1 MNQKLF
7 SDMGK
12 ISQRSRFPSMR
23 WESNFVRTAGLALFP
38 YKLAVAPLPC
48 GHFQ

>member
-1 MNQKLF
+1 
-7 SDMGK
+7 MGK
-12 ISQRSRFPSMR
+12 VSQKSRYPPMR

-48 GHFQ
+48 EHFQ